1 MGSETKN
8 ALSTMVSASGFEVSA
23 TNHTP
28 WPWPSPWL
36 ASNRAARGSF
46 RMLQCAF
53 CCCCYFFSEQPQGPN
68 LNAYLQSA
76 SMLVFWLGQECDFES
91 DGLILPTCPASV
103 SSMAVWGCGFLEEE
117 RKGVWGMSEHISC
130 TSTPWSSSVR
140 GTGLQ
145 LVLSPQ
151 NVQVLSIS
159 CSATLPT
166 NVEVA
171 FRCNFHSWLKLSV
184 QVSKVSNP
192 FLLGKHLNTD
202 LSVSLYLCECV
213 WV

>member
-117 RKGVWGMSEHISC
+117 RKGIYLGYVGAHLMHFHPLEFFC
-130 TSTPWSSSVR
+130 PWDWTTASPKSSKCAGPQHQLFCHTAYQCRSS
-140 GTGLQ
+140 LQ
-145 LVLSPQ
+145 V
-151 NVQVLSIS
+151 
-159 CSATLPT
+159 
-166 NVEVA
+166 
-171 FRCNFHSWLKLSV
+171 
-184 QVSKVSNP
+184 
-192 FLLGKHLNTD
+192 
-202 LSVSLYLCECV
+202 
-213 WV
+213 